1 MHFLYFH
8 NIIEQEVKILCFSND
23 SIEKRIYE
31 VSERIQKQSIYSV
44 IRIEYIGGESLTLK
58 NEHESE
64 GVNLIA
70 DSKMPII
77 SKIFLKD
84 DNDNHY
90 KIRPTSNGLSFAEG
104 KLTYTEYKILE
115 RKEELNGYGIFT
127 LILSTFLL
135 ASWVLVRFFF

>member
-1 MHFLYFH
+1 M
-8 NIIEQEVKILCFSND
+8 CFSND

-90 KIRPTSNGLSFAEG
+90 KIRPTSNGLSFEEG